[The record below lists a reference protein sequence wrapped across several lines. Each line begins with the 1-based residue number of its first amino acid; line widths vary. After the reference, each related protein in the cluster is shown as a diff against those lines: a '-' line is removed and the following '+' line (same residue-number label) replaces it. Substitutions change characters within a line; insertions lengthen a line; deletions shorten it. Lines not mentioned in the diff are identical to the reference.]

1 MHDNKNQTKANS
13 CKNVKNA
20 FNVPQNLVKLKLF
33 FASACNA
40 VTQEALQLPFFLFFV
55 NNRRNFQIALKL
67 FHKFAKITPPPRP
80 KYHLLLVSFFGH
92 FVRIIF

>member
-1 MHDNKNQTKANS
+1 MHDNKNRTKVNS

-33 FASACNA
+33 LRQR
-40 VTQEALQLPFFLFFV
+40 VTQKALQLPFFLFFV

-67 FHKFAKITPPPRP
+67 FHKFAKITPPPAP
-80 KYHLLLVSFFGH
+80 PAPNIIYYLSVFLVILSE
-92 FVRIIF
+92 

>member
-1 MHDNKNQTKANS
+1 MHDNKNRTKVNS

-33 FASACNA
+33 LRQR
-40 VTQEALQLPFFLFFV
+40 VTQKALQLPFFLFFL
-55 NNRRNFQIALKL
+55 NNRRNFKIALKL
-67 FHKFAKITPPPRP
+67 FQNFEKITPPPPPRP

>member
-1 MHDNKNQTKANS
+1 MHDNKNRTKVNS

-33 FASACNA
+33 LRQR
-40 VTQEALQLPFFLFFV
+40 VTQKALQLPFFLFFV

-67 FHKFAKITPPPRP
+67 FHKFAKITPPHPP
-80 KYHLLLVSFFGH
+80 APNIIYYLSVFLVILSE
-92 FVRIIF
+92 